1 MNREDQFTPNL
12 IVSDGLA
19 ALEFYKTAFGAAEGH
34 RMMTPDGSRFVH
46 GEIIL
51 DGHKFFVSDEFSE
64 QEGGTCKMPQTLG
77 GTCVRITLHTDNADA
92 VAERAIAGGA
102 RVLMP
107 IQDMFWGA
115 RYGKLLDPF
124 GHEWG
129 LNQQIVD

>member
-1 MNREDQFTPNL
+1 
-12 IVSDGLA
+12 
-19 ALEFYKTAFGAAEGH
+19 
-34 RMMTPDGSRFVH
+34 
-46 GEIIL
+46 
-51 DGHKFFVSDEFSE
+51 
-64 QEGGTCKMPQTLG
+64 MPQTLG

-102 RVLMP
+102 RVLML

-129 LNQQIVD
+129 LNQQIADLSDQETRADNYLASGRKTTSSEDGH